1 MSGSQTG
8 AQEGMNHQPERDDQS
23 ASAGVRHVR
32 AWREHLR
39 ARKDTELEQS
49 LVRIGLAS
57 LVFIYL
63 LHSIGFSREYG
74 GVVYISLTYLLFSIS
89 VTLLAIISPSPSTA
103 RRLAGTAGDIVA
115 VSYANIV
122 AGEFCALFYGGYLWL
137 SIANGFRYGRRFLYM
152 TTFASCLGFGLVLL
166 FSPFWVAHR
175 VLGLGL
181 LLWLAVLPMYVAV
194 LLKRLE
200 ESLARAQEADKA
212 KSRFLS
218 NMSHELRTPLNAII
232 GYSQLLKEEVRENGG
247 STQFADLGKIEM
259 AGQHLLGLINGVL
272 DLSKIEAGKMDIV
285 LEEVALK
292 QELDRTIDTL
302 VPAASGNGNRLVL
315 NFDPALTT
323 LRTDPVRLRQI
334 LLNLLSN
341 ACKFTKNG
349 TITLHVRPDRCDGQ
363 GEVVFLVEDD
373 GIGLDA
379 SQMEGL
385 FQPFHQGD
393 ASTTRRYGGTGLGL
407 ALSKRLCE
415 LLGGSISVASTSGK
429 GSVFM
434 MRLPMQNGDHVTI
447 DKSL

>member
-1 MSGSQTG
+1 
-8 AQEGMNHQPERDDQS
+8 MNDQPEQDDQ
-23 ASAGVRHVR
+23 AVSAGARRIR
-32 AWREHLR
+32 AWRERLR
-39 ARKDTELEQS
+39 ARQDTELEQS
-49 LVRIGLAS
+49 LVRIGLAVA
-57 LVFIYL
+57 VFVYL

-74 GVVYISLTYLLFSIS
+74 GVFYVSLAYLLFSIS
-89 VTLLAIISPSPSTA
+89 VTLLAVISPLPSAA
-103 RRLAGTAGDIVA
+103 RRLAATTGDIVA

-122 AGEFCALFYGGYLWL
+122 AGEICAPFYGGYLWL
-137 SIANGFRYGRRFLYM
+137 SIANGFRYGRRFLYI
-152 TTFASCLGFGLVLL
+152 TTFAACLGFSLVLL
-166 FSPFWVAHR
+166 FSPFWIAHR

-200 ESLARAQEADKA
+200 ESLARAQEADRA
-212 KSRFLS
+212 KSRFLA

-247 STQFADLGKIEM
+247 AAQFADLGKIEM

-272 DLSKIEAGKMDIV
+272 DLSKIDAGKMDVV
-285 LEEVALK
+285 LEEVVLK
-292 QELDRTIDTL
+292 QELDRTIETL
-302 VPAASGNGNRLVL
+302 GPAARANGNRLVL
-315 NFDPALTT
+315 NLDPTLDT

-341 ACKFTKNG
+341 ACKFTNNG
-349 TITLHVRPDRCDGQ
+349 TISLHVRPERRDGQ
-363 GEVVFLVEDD
+363 SEMVFLVEDE

-379 SQMEGL
+379 PQLEGL
-385 FQPFHQGD
+385 FRPFYQGD

-429 GSVFM
+429 GSIFM
-434 MRLPMQNGDHVTI
+434 VRLPMQNGDRLMI
-447 DKSL
+447 DTSLQWGV